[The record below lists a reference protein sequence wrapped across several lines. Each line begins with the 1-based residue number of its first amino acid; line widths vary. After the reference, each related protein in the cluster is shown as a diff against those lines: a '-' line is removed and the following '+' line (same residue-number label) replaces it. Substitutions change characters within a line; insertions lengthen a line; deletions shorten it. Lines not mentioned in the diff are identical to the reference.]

1 MKFFLKSEWTLE
13 EGCYVTTKQYHCPN
27 CHYVRKIREKNGET
41 EVLEGDKSFI
51 LFPFTSLTKEDGS
64 HAELVACPRCQT
76 VQFVDRLDE
85 EEEFDLL
92 N

>member
-41 EVLEGDKSFI
+41 EVLE
-51 LFPFTSLTKEDGS
+51 
-64 HAELVACPRCQT
+64 
-76 VQFVDRLDE
+76 FVDRLDE